1 MITLKKLKWDNCFS
15 YGSDNELDLSSDIVT
30 QLVGTNGTGKSSIP
44 LILEEVLFNKNSKG
58 IKKADIPNR
67 EVNNGYDISL
77 TFDVV
82 DDQYEIDV
90 VRRANIKVKLYK
102 NGEDISSHTATNTY
116 KTLEQIIG
124 IDFKT
129 FSQIVYQ
136 NTNASLQ
143 FLTAT
148 DTNRKRFL
156 IDLLQL
162 DDYVKYFE
170 VFKELSRTLGGDVS
184 RIQGKIDTIIKWLN
198 DNKLEDTSLLPK
210 LDLPFYSE
218 EDEESLRSLQIEM
231 ENISEITKKINQNNL
246 YKSQLESIDIGLAK
260 EFLSMNDYE
269 DTSDLKQS
277 LGELTSR
284 ASLENKMIKKYTDL
298 QEMDQGR
305 CPTCEQPVDYEFIS
319 TQLKNHISEK
329 NSFVER
335 IDAVKNSISRIEK
348 TNNTFTQMKEM
359 VDNYEDLLRSVDMTL
374 ANEVPNSNELQEKIE
389 KIKGRIRDRKSRV
402 EEIIAENEKRER
414 HNTRLSI
421 IQEQQTDFE
430 NQLDE
435 LSTSI
440 GEIEDKLSHVEI
452 LKKAFSTNGLLA
464 YKIENLVKDLEVLT
478 NEYLA
483 ELSDGRFSLEFVV
496 LNDKLNVEI
505 DDNGKKVDILALSA
519 GELARVNTSTLLA
532 IRKLM
537 SSISKSRINV
547 LFLDEVTNV
556 LDELG
561 KERMVEILLRE
572 ENLNTYIVSH
582 GWTHPLLSKI
592 EVIKEDKI
600 SRLDGQS

>member
-1 MITLKKLKWDNCFS
+1 VITLKKLKWSNCFS
-15 YGSDNELDLSSDIVT
+15 YGSNNVLDLNESIVT

-67 EVNNGYDISL
+67 EVNNGYDIALSFSVNEDEYL
-77 TFDVV
+77 
-82 DDQYEIDV
+82 IDV
-90 VRRANIKVKLYK
+90 VRRTNIKVKLYK
-102 NGEDISSHTATNTY
+102 NEEDISSHTATATY
-116 KTLEQIIG
+116 KTLESIIG

-148 DTNRKRFL
+148 DTNRKKFL

-162 DDYVKYFE
+162 DNYVKYFD
-170 VFKELSRTLGGDVS
+170 VFKELSRNLSGDVS
-184 RIQGKIDTIIKWLN
+184 RIQGKIDTIDKWLS
-198 DNKLEDTSLLPK
+198 DNYLEDTSLLSK
-210 LDLPFYSE
+210 LELPFYSE
-218 EDEESLRSLQIEM
+218 EDEESLRSLQIEF

-246 YKSQLESIDIGLAK
+246 YKKQLESIDLGLAK
-260 EFLSMNDYE
+260 EYVSE
-269 DTSDLKQS
+269 HEWQDTDHLIQEI
-277 LGELTSR
+277 GEIKSQG
-284 ASLENKMIKKYTDL
+284 SQENRMIKKYSDL
-298 QEMDQGR
+298 LHVEDAG
-305 CPTCEQPVDYEFIS
+305 CPTCGQD
-319 TQLKNHISEK
+319 
-329 NSFVER
+329 
-335 IDAVKNSISRIEK
+335 IDTAFIEK
-348 TNNTFTQMKEM
+348 ELKRHQEEKELH
-359 VDNYEDLLRSVDMTL
+359 VANLERANENLGKINKANLLLREMQQKISNWEEIYRQINHSLPT
-374 ANEVPNSNELQEKIE
+374 EVPNDSELTEKIA
-389 KIKGRIRDRKSRV
+389 KLKSRIRQRQSRV
-402 EEIIAENEKRER
+402 EEVIAENERIER
-414 HNTRLSI
+414 HNTRLAI
-421 IQEQQTDFE
+421 IEEQQTDFE
-430 NQLDE
+430 EQHKSLTND
-435 LSTSI
+435 I
-440 GEIEDKLSHVEI
+440 IEVQDKLGHVEI

-464 YKIENLVKDLEVLT
+464 YKIENLVKDLEELT

-483 ELSDGRFSLEFVV
+483 ELSDGRFSLQFVV

-505 DDNGKKVDILALSA
+505 DDNGKTVDILALSA

-556 LDELG
+556 LDEGG
-561 KERMVEILLRE
+561 KERLVEILLRE

-592 EVIKEDKI
+592 DIIKEQKI
-600 SRLDGQS
+600 SRLDG

>member
-1 MITLKKLKWDNCFS
+1 MITLKKLEWSNCFS
-15 YGSDNELDLSSDIVT
+15 YGSNNVLELNDSIVT

-77 TFDVV
+77 SFSVNEDE
-82 DDQYEIDV
+82 YLIDV
-90 VRRANIKVKLYK
+90 IRRTNIKVKLYK
-102 NGEDISSHTATNTY
+102 NKEDISSHTATATY
-116 KTLEQIIG
+116 KTLEGIIG

-148 DTNRKRFL
+148 DTNRKKFL

-162 DDYVKYFE
+162 DNYVKFFE
-170 VFKELSRTLGGDVS
+170 VFKELSRNLAGDVS
-184 RIQGKIDTIIKWLN
+184 RIQGKIDTIDKWLS
-198 DNKLEDTSLLPK
+198 DNYLEDTSLLSK
-210 LDLPFYSE
+210 LELPFYSE
-218 EDEESLRSLQIEM
+218 EDEETLRSLQIEF
-231 ENISEITKKINQNNL
+231 ENISEISKKINQNNL
-246 YKSQLESIDIGLAK
+246 YKKQLESIDLSLAK
-260 EFLSMNDYE
+260 EYVSNTE
-269 DTSDLKQS
+269 WQDTEHLLQQI
-277 LGELTSR
+277 GEIKSQGSQEVR
-284 ASLENKMIKKYTDL
+284 MIKKYTDL
-298 QEMDQGR
+298 LEVDEAG
-305 CPTCEQPVDYEFIS
+305 CPTCGQDIDKDFIKKE
-319 TQLKNHISEK
+319 LKNHEETKEIY
-329 NSFVER
+329 
-335 IDAVKNSISRIEK
+335 
-348 TNNTFTQMKEM
+348 TTQLESVNENLEDINKANLLLKEM
-359 VDNYEDLLRSVDMTL
+359 QQKISNWEEIYRQIDYSLPS
-374 ANEVPNSNELQEKIE
+374 EVPDAYEIEGKIE
-389 KIKGRIRDRKSRV
+389 KIKIRIRQRREKV
-402 EEIIAENEKRER
+402 EEVIAENERIER
-414 HNTRLSI
+414 HNTRLAI
-421 IQEQQTDFE
+421 IEEQQTDFE
-430 NQLDE
+430 KQHASL
-435 LSTSI
+435 TS
-440 GEIEDKLSHVEI
+440 EITEVEDKLGHVEI

-464 YKIENLVKDLEVLT
+464 YKIENLVKDLEELT

-505 DDNGKKVDILALSA
+505 DDNGKTVDILALSA

-556 LDELG
+556 LDEQG
-561 KERMVEILLRE
+561 KERLVEILLRE

-592 EVIKEDKI
+592 DIIKEQKI
-600 SRLDGQS
+600 SRLDG

>member
-1 MITLKKLKWDNCFS
+1 MITLKKLEWSNCFS
-15 YGSDNELDLSSDIVT
+15 YGSDNILNLNESIVT

-67 EVNNGYDISL
+67 EVNNGYDIALS
-77 TFDVV
+77 FSVN
-82 DDQYEIDV
+82 DDEYLIDV
-90 VRRANIKVKLYK
+90 VRRTNIKVKLYK
-102 NGEDISSHTATNTY
+102 NEEDISSHTATATY
-116 KTLEQIIG
+116 KTLEAIIG

-148 DTNRKRFL
+148 DTNRKKFL

-162 DDYVKYFE
+162 DNYVKFFE
-170 VFKELSRTLGGDVS
+170 VFKELSRNLAGDVS
-184 RIQGKIDTIIKWLN
+184 RIQGKIDTIDKWLL
-198 DNKLEDTSLLPK
+198 DNKLEDTSLLSK
-210 LDLPFYSE
+210 MELPFYSE
-218 EDEESLRSLQIEM
+218 EDEETLRSLQIEF

-246 YKSQLESIDIGLAK
+246 YKSQLESIDLGLAK
-260 EFLSMNDYE
+260 EYVSENE
-269 DTSDLKQS
+269 WQDTEHLLQQI
-277 LGELTSR
+277 GEIKSQGSQEVR
-284 ASLENKMIKKYTDL
+284 MIKKYTDL
-298 QEMDQGR
+298 LEVDDAG
-305 CPTCEQPVDYEFIS
+305 CPTCGQDIDMAFIQQELKRHETAKEAYS
-319 TQLKNHISEK
+319 IQLESANDNLGEINKANK
-329 NSFVER
+329 
-335 IDAVKNSISRIEK
+335 
-348 TNNTFTQMKEM
+348 MLKEM
-359 VDNYEDLLRSVDMTL
+359 QQRINTWEEIYRQIDHSLPS
-374 ANEVPNSNELQEKIE
+374 EVPNDTELTAKIT
-389 KIKGRIRDRKSRV
+389 KLKTRIRERQSRV
-402 EEIIAENEKRER
+402 EEVIAENERIER
-414 HNTRLSI
+414 HNTRLAI
-421 IQEQQTDFE
+421 IEEQQTDFE
-430 NQLDE
+430 KQLASLTADITE
-435 LSTSI
+435 V
-440 GEIEDKLSHVEI
+440 EDKLGHVEI

-464 YKIENLVKDLEVLT
+464 YKIENLVKDLEELT

-505 DDNGKKVDILALSA
+505 DDNGKTVDILALSA

-556 LDELG
+556 LDEQG
-561 KERMVEILLRE
+561 KERLVELLLRE

-592 EVIKEDKI
+592 DIIKEQKI
-600 SRLDGQS
+600 SRLDG

>member
-298 QEMDQGR
+298 QEMDEGR

-319 TQLKNHISEK
+319 TQLRNHISEK

-335 IDAVKNSISRIEK
+335 IDAVKNSISRIEN
-348 TNNTFTQMKEM
+348 TNNTFTQMKQM

-435 LSTSI
+435 LSASI

>member
-1 MITLKKLKWDNCFS
+1 VITLKKLQWSNCFS
-15 YGSDNELDLSSDIVT
+15 YGADNELDLTESIVT

-77 TFDVV
+77 SLNVV
-82 DDQYEIDV
+82 DDEYKIDV
-90 VRRANIKVKLYK
+90 VRRGNIKVKLYK

-116 KTLEQIIG
+116 KTLEDVMG
-124 IDFKT
+124 IDHKT

-162 DDYVKYFE
+162 NNYVEYFE
-170 VFKELSRTLGGDVS
+170 VFKDLARASGTEATRL
-184 RIQGKIDTIIKWLN
+184 QGKIDTINKWLL
-198 DNKLEDTSLLPK
+198 DNKMEDTSLLSK
-210 LDLPFYSE
+210 IDLPFVSE
-218 EDEESLRSLQIEM
+218 EDDKTLRSLMIEY
-231 ENISEITKKINQNNL
+231 ENISEINKKINKNNFTKEQL
-246 YKSQLESIDIGLAK
+246 SEIDVTAYKEQLEEYTTEFDVAPLSKNITLAK
-260 EFLSMNDYE
+260 YKTNEHSE
-269 DTSDLKQS
+269 SLKEYKTMK
-277 LGELTSR
+277 GE
-284 ASLENKMIKKYTDL
+284 
-298 QEMDQGR
+298 
-305 CPTCEQPVDYEFIS
+305 CPTCHQDIDEEFVQKQIEYHS
-319 TQLKNHISEK
+319 EKAAYYDKQIVELTEEKTEANRVNTIRIVAKRKVEEWEDLFRDIDNSLPGDILDAEQLKNDIIK
-329 NSFVER
+329 L
-335 IDAVKNSISRIEK
+335 KK
-348 TNNTFTQMKEM
+348 
-359 VDNYEDLLRSVDMTL
+359 
-374 ANEVPNSNELQEKIE
+374 
-389 KIKGRIRDRKSRV
+389 KIKDSRDAWEDV
-402 EEIIAENEKRER
+402 AAENERIER
-414 HNTRLSI
+414 HNTRISI
-421 IQEQQTDFE
+421 IEEQQQDFE
-430 NQLDE
+430 DQL
-435 LSTSI
+435 TSLTE
-440 GEIEDKLSHVEI
+440 EISKVEEKLGHIEI

-464 YKIENLVKDLEVLT
+464 YKIENLVKDLEELT

-505 DDNGKKVDILALSA
+505 DDNGKPVDILALSA

-537 SSISKSRINV
+537 SSISKSRINA

-561 KERMVEILLRE
+561 KEKLVEILLRE

-592 EVIKEDKI
+592 EVIKEDKV
-600 SRLDGQS
+600 SHLDG

>member
-1 MITLKKLKWDNCFS
+1 VITLKKLEWSNCFS
-15 YGSDNELDLSSDIVT
+15 YGSNNVLDLNESIVT

-67 EVNNGYDISL
+67 EVNNGYDIALSFSVNEDEYL
-77 TFDVV
+77 
-82 DDQYEIDV
+82 IDV
-90 VRRANIKVKLYK
+90 VRRTNIKVKLYK
-102 NGEDISSHTATNTY
+102 NEEDISSHTATATY
-116 KTLEQIIG
+116 KTLESIIG

-148 DTNRKRFL
+148 DTNRKKFL

-162 DDYVKYFE
+162 DNYVKYFD
-170 VFKELSRTLGGDVS
+170 VFKELSRNLSGDVS
-184 RIQGKIDTIIKWLN
+184 RIQGKIDTIDKWLS
-198 DNKLEDTSLLPK
+198 DNYLEDTSLLSK
-210 LDLPFYSE
+210 LELPFYSE
-218 EDEESLRSLQIEM
+218 EDEESLRSLQIEF

-246 YKSQLESIDIGLAK
+246 YKKQLESIDLGLAK
-260 EFLSMNDYE
+260 EYVSE
-269 DTSDLKQS
+269 HEWQDTDHLIQEI
-277 LGELTSR
+277 GEIKSQG
-284 ASLENKMIKKYTDL
+284 SQENRMIKKYSDL
-298 QEMDQGR
+298 LHVEDAG
-305 CPTCEQPVDYEFIS
+305 CPTCGQD
-319 TQLKNHISEK
+319 
-329 NSFVER
+329 
-335 IDAVKNSISRIEK
+335 IDTAFIEK
-348 TNNTFTQMKEM
+348 ELKRHQEEKELH
-359 VDNYEDLLRSVDMTL
+359 VANLERANENLGKINKANLLLREMQQKISNWEEIYRQINHSLPT
-374 ANEVPNSNELQEKIE
+374 EVPNDSELTEKIA
-389 KIKGRIRDRKSRV
+389 KLKSRIRQRQSRV
-402 EEIIAENEKRER
+402 EEVIAENERIER
-414 HNTRLSI
+414 HNTRLAI
-421 IQEQQTDFE
+421 IEEQQTDFE
-430 NQLDE
+430 EQHKSLTNDITEVQ
-435 LSTSI
+435 
-440 GEIEDKLSHVEI
+440 DKLGHVEI

-464 YKIENLVKDLEVLT
+464 YKIENLVKDLEELT

-483 ELSDGRFSLEFVV
+483 ELSDGRFSLQFVV

-505 DDNGKKVDILALSA
+505 DDNGKTVDILALSA

-556 LDELG
+556 LDEGG
-561 KERMVEILLRE
+561 KERLVEILLRE

-592 EVIKEDKI
+592 DIIKEQKI
-600 SRLDGQS
+600 SRLDG

>member
-1 MITLKKLKWDNCFS
+1 MITLKKLEWSNCFS
-15 YGSDNELDLSSDIVT
+15 YGSDNVLELNESIVT

-77 TFDVV
+77 SFSVN
-82 DDQYEIDV
+82 DDEYLIDV
-90 VRRANIKVKLYK
+90 IRRTNIKVKLYK
-102 NGEDISSHTATNTY
+102 NKEDISSHTATATY
-116 KTLEQIIG
+116 KTLEEIIG

-148 DTNRKRFL
+148 DTNRKKFL

-162 DDYVKYFE
+162 DNYVKFFD
-170 VFKELSRTLGGDVS
+170 VFKELSRNLAGDVS
-184 RIQGKIDTIIKWLN
+184 RIQGKIDTIDKWLS
-198 DNKLEDTSLLPK
+198 DNYLEDTSLLSK
-210 LDLPFYSE
+210 MELPFYSE
-218 EDEESLRSLQIEM
+218 EDEESLRSLQIEF

-246 YKSQLESIDIGLAK
+246 YKSQLESIDLGLAK
-260 EFLSMNDYE
+260 EYVSKNEWQDTEQLVE
-269 DTSDLKQS
+269 DI
-277 LGELTSR
+277 GELKSQAGQEVR
-284 ASLENKMIKKYTDL
+284 MIKKYMDL
-298 QEMDQGR
+298 LDVDDAG
-305 CPTCEQPVDYEFIS
+305 CPTCGQDIDTAFIEQELTKHKEAKEQY
-319 TQLKNHISEK
+319 
-329 NSFVER
+329 
-335 IDAVKNSISRIEK
+335 SIELEL
-348 TNNTFTQMKEM
+348 TN
-359 VDNYEDLLRSVDMTL
+359 DNLGKINKANLLLREMQQKITNWEEIYRNIDHTL
-374 ANEVPNSNELQEKIE
+374 PNDVPNDTELTEKIE
-389 KIKGRIRDRKSRV
+389 KLKGRIRDRRSRV
-402 EEIIAENEKRER
+402 EEVIAENERIER
-414 HNTRLSI
+414 HNTRLAI
-421 IQEQQTDFE
+421 IEEQQTDFE
-430 NQLDE
+430 DQHKSLTTDITEVEN
-435 LSTSI
+435 
-440 GEIEDKLSHVEI
+440 KLGHVEI

-464 YKIENLVKDLEVLT
+464 YKIENLVKDLEELT

-556 LDELG
+556 LDEQG
-561 KERMVEILLRE
+561 KERLVEILLRE

-592 EVIKEDKI
+592 DIIKEQKI
-600 SRLDGQS
+600 SRLDG

>member
-1 MITLKKLKWDNCFS
+1 MITLKKLQWSNCFS
-15 YGSDNELDLSSDIVT
+15 YGENNELDLNDTIVT
-30 QLVGTNGTGKSSIP
+30 QLIGTNGTGKSSIP

-67 EVNNGYDISL
+67 EVNKGYDISL
-77 TFDVV
+77 SFDVV
-82 DDQYEIDV
+82 DDEYLIEVI
-90 VRRANIKVKLYK
+90 RRGSIKVKLYK

-116 KTLEQIIG
+116 KTLEEVIG

-162 DDYVKYFE
+162 DSYVKYFD
-170 VFKELSRTLGGDVS
+170 VFKELSRNLAGDVS
-184 RIQGKIDTIIKWLN
+184 SIQGKIDTIDKWLSEN
-198 DNKLEDTSLLPK
+198 YLEDTSLLSK
-210 LDLPFYSE
+210 LELPFYSE
-218 EDEESLRSLQIEM
+218 EDEESLRSLQIEFQ
-231 ENISEITKKINQNNL
+231 NSSEITKKINQNNL
-246 YKSQLESIDIGLAK
+246 YKSQLESIDLGLAK
-260 EFLSMNDYE
+260 EYISNNKWQ
-269 DTSDLKQS
+269 DTEQLVQEI
-277 LGELTSR
+277 GEIKSR
-284 ASLENKMIKKYTDL
+284 GAQEVRMIKKYMDL
-298 QEMDQGR
+298 QELDEAG
-305 CPTCEQPVDYEFIS
+305 CPTCGQDIDLSFIRQELHKHQSARTQYTEKLEEINDKLVDMNAANKMLQQMEQKINSWEEIYRNIDHTLSSQIPDSEE
-319 TQLKNHISEK
+319 TQDKIIKLR
-329 NSFVER
+329 ER
-335 IDAVKNSISRIEK
+335 ISNRQERVTEVIE
-348 TNNTFTQMKEM
+348 
-359 VDNYEDLLRSVDMTL
+359 
-374 ANEVPNSNELQEKIE
+374 
-389 KIKGRIRDRKSRV
+389 
-402 EEIIAENEKRER
+402 ENERRER

-421 IQEQQTDFE
+421 IEEQQTDFE
-430 NQLDE
+430 DQHKE
-435 LSTSI
+435 LSA
-440 GEIEDKLSHVEI
+440 ELDKANTKFANVDI

-464 YKIENLVKDLEVLT
+464 YKIENLVKDLEELT

-505 DDNGKKVDILALSA
+505 DDNGKTVDILALSA

-537 SSISKSRINV
+537 SSISKSQINV

-556 LDELG
+556 LDEQG
-561 KERMVEILLRE
+561 KELLVELLLGE

-582 GWTHPLLSKI
+582 GWSHPLLARI
-592 EVIKEDKI
+592 EVIKEEKM
-600 SRLDGQS
+600 SRLELG

>member
-1 MITLKKLKWDNCFS
+1 MITLKKLTWDNCFS
-15 YGSDNELDLSSDIVT
+15 YGSGNELDLNESTVT

-77 TFDVV
+77 SFDVV
-82 DDQYEIDV
+82 DDEYKIDV
-90 VRRANIKVKLYK
+90 SRRTNIKVKLWK

-116 KTLEQIIG
+116 KTLEEIIG

-162 DDYVKYFE
+162 DDYVKYFD

-184 RIQGKIDTIIKWLN
+184 RIQGKIDTINKWLL
-198 DNKLEDTSLLPK
+198 DNKLEDTSLLSK
-210 LDLPFYSE
+210 LELPFYSE
-218 EDEESLRSLQIEM
+218 EDEESLRSLQLEFQ
-231 ENISEITKKINQNNL
+231 NISEITKKINQNNL
-246 YKSQLESIDIGLAK
+246 YKSQLESLDLGFAKDYVAKNEWQDTEQLVEEIGEIK
-260 EFLSMNDYE
+260 SKSSQEVRMV
-269 DTSDLKQS
+269 
-277 LGELTSR
+277 
-284 ASLENKMIKKYTDL
+284 KKYMDL
-298 QEMDQGR
+298 QELDAAG
-305 CPTCEQPVDYEFIS
+305 CPTCGQDIDITFIKKELHKHQ
-319 TQLKNHISEK
+319 TARTAYSEK
-329 NSFVER
+329 LEEANDKLADMNAANKMLKQMEQRINSWEEVYRSIDQTLPLQVPDSEEVQDKIIKLKER
-335 IDAVKNSISRIEK
+335 IRNRQERV
-348 TNNTFTQMKEM
+348 
-359 VDNYEDLLRSVDMTL
+359 
-374 ANEVPNSNELQEKIE
+374 NEV
-389 KIKGRIRDRKSRV
+389 
-402 EEIIAENEKRER
+402 IAENERIER

-421 IQEQQTDFE
+421 IEEQQSDFQEQLQ
-430 NQLDE
+430 E
-435 LSTSI
+435 LSTDI
-440 GEIEDKLSHVEI
+440 IDVEDKLGHVEI

-464 YKIENLVKDLEVLT
+464 YKIENLVKDLEELT

-483 ELSDGRFSLEFVV
+483 DLSDGRFSLEFVV

-505 DDNGKKVDILALSA
+505 DDNGKSVEILALSA

-556 LDELG
+556 LDEQG
-561 KERMVEILLRE
+561 KERLVEILLRE

-592 EVIKEDKI
+592 EVIKEQKI
-600 SRLDGQS
+600 SRLELG

>member
-1 MITLKKLKWDNCFS
+1 MITLKKLQWSNCFS
-15 YGSDNELDLSSDIVT
+15 YGSDNELDLTESIVT

-44 LILEEVLFNKNSKG
+44 LVLEEVLFNKNSKG

-77 TFDVV
+77 SFNVV
-82 DDQYEIDV
+82 DDEYLIDV
-90 VRRANIKVKLYK
+90 VRRGNIKVKLYK

-116 KTLEQIIG
+116 KTLEEVIG
-124 IDFKT
+124 IDHKT

-162 DDYVKYFE
+162 DNYVKYFE
-170 VFKELSRTLGGDVS
+170 VFKDLARSSGADATRL
-184 RIQGKIDTIIKWLN
+184 QGKIDTIVKWLS
-198 DNKLEDTSLLPK
+198 DNKMDDTSLLSK
-210 LDLPFYSE
+210 IDLPFQSE
-218 EDEESLRSLQIEM
+218 ENEKTLRSYMIEY
-231 ENISEITKKINQNNL
+231 ENISETNKKINRNNFTREQL
-246 YKSQLESIDIGLAK
+246 SEIDLAGYKKQLKEYTESIDLAPLNK
-260 EFLSMNDYE
+260 EITLGKYKIQEHSN
-269 DTSDLKQS
+269 SLKEYQTMK
-277 LGELTSR
+277 GE
-284 ASLENKMIKKYTDL
+284 
-298 QEMDQGR
+298 
-305 CPTCEQPVDYEFIS
+305 CPTCHQNIDKEF
-319 TQLKNHISEK
+319 
-329 NSFVER
+329 V
-335 IDAVKNSISRIEK
+335 
-348 TNNTFTQMKEM
+348 
-359 VDNYEDLLRSVDMTL
+359 
-374 ANEVPNSNELQEKIE
+374 QEKIE
-389 KIKGRIRDRKSRV
+389 YHSTKTKYYETRVQKLSEDKTEGNRVNTIRLVARRKIEEWEDLFRDLDKQLPLNVVDEQELKSKIV
-402 EEIIAENEKRER
+402 TLKTEIKKEKESLQKVIKENEMIER
-414 HNTRLSI
+414 HNTRMSI
-421 IQEQQTDFE
+421 IEEQQEDFE
-430 NQLDE
+430 SQLQTLTEE
-435 LSTSI
+435 LTSI
-440 GEIEDKLSHVEI
+440 QEKLGHIEI

-464 YKIENLVKDLEVLT
+464 YKIENLVKDLEELT

-505 DDNGKKVDILALSA
+505 DDNGKPVDILALSA
-519 GELARVNTSTLLA
+519 GELARVNTATLLA

-537 SSISKSRINV
+537 SSISKSRINA

-561 KERMVEILLRE
+561 KEKLVEILLRE

-592 EVIKEDKI
+592 EVVKEDKI
-600 SRLDGQS
+600 SHLDG